1 MKTLRNLVLF
11 AAIGAAG
18 SWAAQR
24 LVVRQVQLVS
34 PMGTDTGHV
43 IVTDNNFI
51 FVDDSNPDG
60 SFTVPKSDIR
70 GVNLTGDVMSIS
82 LSQPF
87 NDQYSNRSDV
97 VLRFRNPDDPRMIAD
112 WVGMPLEGRTVVG
125 RSRTE
130 LVPVTVTE
138 FDVRHEGDNGRLLV
152 GANRIEWQDLK
163 NTSKSRS
170 WSYSEIKSFKREGDE
185 LKIKPY
191 SGDSFEFKVNG
202 RMMSDDVYNAIAD
215 RIVAVHR

>member
-1 MKTLRNLVLF
+1 M
-11 AAIGAAG
+11 GAAG

-24 LVVRQVQLVS
+24 LVVRQVQLVG

-70 GVNLTGDVMSIS
+70 AVNLTGDVMTLN

-87 NDQYSNRSDV
+87 SDMYSNRSDMA
-97 VLRFRNPDDPRMIAD
+97 LRFRNPEDPRMIAD
-112 WVGMPLEGRTVVG
+112 WVGMPLEGSAVVG

-138 FDVRHEGDNGRLLV
+138 FDVVHAGDNGRLLV

-170 WSYSEIKSFKREGDE
+170 WSYSEIKSFKREGNE

-191 SGDSFEFKVNG
+191 SGDGFEFKVAG
-202 RMMSDDVYNAIAD
+202 RMMSDDIYNAIAD
-215 RIVAVHR
+215 RIVAAHR

>member
-11 AAIGAAG
+11 AALGAAC
-18 SWAAQR
+18 SSAAQR

-70 GVNLTGDVMSIS
+70 GLNLTGDVMNLS

-87 NDQYSNRSDV
+87 SDQYSNRSDV
-97 VLRFRNPDDPRMIAD
+97 VLRFRNPEDPRMIAD
-112 WVGMPLEGRTVVG
+112 WVGMPLEGSTIVG
-125 RSRTE
+125 R
-130 LVPVTVTE
+130 
-138 FDVRHEGDNGRLLV
+138 
-152 GANRIEWQDLK
+152 
-163 NTSKSRS
+163 
-170 WSYSEIKSFKREGDE
+170 
-185 LKIKPY
+185 
-191 SGDSFEFKVNG
+191 
-202 RMMSDDVYNAIAD
+202 
-215 RIVAVHR
+215 

>member
-11 AAIGAAG
+11 VGIGAAG

-70 GVNLTGDVMSIS
+70 GVNLTGDVMNLS

-87 NDQYSNRSDV
+87 NDMYSNRSDV
-97 VLRFRNPDDPRMIAD
+97 VLRFRNPEDPRMIAD
-112 WVGMPLEGRTVVG
+112 WVGMPLEGSTVVG

-138 FDVRHEGDNGRLLV
+138 FDVMHSGDNGRLLV

-170 WSYSEIKSFKREGDE
+170 WAYSEIKSFKREGNE

-202 RMMSDDVYNAIAD
+202 RMMSDDVYNAVAD

>member
-1 MKTLRNLVLF
+1 
-11 AAIGAAG
+11 
-18 SWAAQR
+18 
-24 LVVRQVQLVS
+24 
-34 PMGTDTGHV
+34 
-43 IVTDNNFI
+43 
-51 FVDDSNPDG
+51 VDDSNPDG

-70 GVNLTGDVMSIS
+70 GLNLTGDVMSLS

-87 NDQYSNRSDV
+87 NQQYSNRSDV
-97 VLRFRNPDDPRMIAD
+97 VLRFRNPEDPRMIAD
-112 WVGMPLEGRTVVG
+112 WVGMPLEGSAVGG

-138 FDVRHEGDNGRLLV
+138 FDVVHSGDNGRLLV
-152 GANRIEWQDLK
+152 GANRIEWQNLK

-170 WSYSEIKSFKREGDE
+170 WSYSEIKSFKREGNE

-191 SGDSFEFKVNG
+191 SGDSFEFKVAG

-215 RIVAVHR
+215 RIVAAHR